1 MNPFPQKI
9 TFFILFLVISQALF
23 AQKDTIIGV
32 LFDANQKVVKNYP
45 VTFGKLSPVTV
56 KTDRYGIFSF
66 PDVNLQDT
74 LYIGDKKGRNPVAI
88 PVNGYRFITIQ
99 SRKGNFDKNYHS
111 EMADQIMRQLQQAE
125 YNRNRRSN
133 VLSRADIEKSGCRDV
148 TCLLRRFGGVT
159 VSNDGM
165 VNIRN
170 STSLQSPTN
179 ALIVIDGIP
188 GGNINTVVVEDIE
201 EISVLKDAS
210 IYGVRGAN
218 GAIVIRTRR

>member
-1 MNPFPQKI
+1 MKTKYI
-9 TFFILFLVISQALF
+9 FIFLFLVVSQALF

-32 LFDANQKVVKNYP
+32 LFDANQKIVKNYP

-66 PDVNLQDT
+66 TDVNLQDT
-74 LYIGDKKGRNPVAI
+74 LYIGNKKGKNPVAI

-99 SRKGNFDKNYHS
+99 SRKGNFDKDYHS

-125 YNRNRRSN
+125 YDRNRRSD

-148 TCLLRRFGGVT
+148 ACLLRRFSGVT
-159 VSNDGM
+159 VGANSI
-165 VNIRN
+165 VIRGT
-170 STSLQSPTN
+170 SSLQGPIVSG
-179 ALIVIDGIP
+179 ALIVIDGVA
-188 GGNINTVVVEDIE
+188 GGSINDVAIDDIE

-210 IYGVRGAN
+210 IYGSRGAN